1 MAFAGER
8 YLETRQVLSLHLL
21 CSRQNNGY
29 LQIRGKTFSTMKPIL
44 FLLFNFMIVN
54 NLYGQEENKRMVRL
68 AKLVIDSARLEN
80 YNAFLKEEIEAS
92 VKNESG
98 VLTLYAVAEKK
109 KPTHITILEIY
120 ANEDAYRKHIQTS
133 HFLKYKNG
141 TKDMVKSLELIEA
154 IPLIPDMKIK

>member
-1 MAFAGER
+1 M
-8 YLETRQVLSLHLL
+8 V
-21 CSRQNNGY
+21 
-29 LQIRGKTFSTMKPIL
+29 
-44 FLLFNFMIVN
+44 VN
-54 NLYGQEENKRMVRL
+54 NLYAQEENKQMVRL
-68 AKLVIDSARLEN
+68 AKLVIDSAQLGN

-92 VKNESG
+92 VKNEPG

-120 ANEDAYRKHIQTS
+120 ASEAAYKKHVQTS

-141 TKDMVKSLELIEA
+141 TKDMVKSLELIET